1 MAQSKRR
8 PKKKA
13 DAAKWN
19 ESVEDGSG
27 ADPDEI
33 AALRREVQ
41 RLTRDGSRRRGGE
54 ALIIHAVEQ
63 AYDDPPDLVVP
74 PRPKLSR
81 KKSEE
86 VALLHV
92 TDTQIGKV
100 TESYNVGVADARLM
114 QLAEKVRTIVEV
126 RRSAVKVDE
135 LVLLLG
141 GDIIENEN
149 LFPGQ
154 QFEIG
159 DRGVFDQAVRDAPAI
174 LTRLILRL
182 LEFFPKIRIVA
193 VSGNHGRAAPRSMGS
208 HSRTNWDRVA
218 YEVTRLM
225 VLGPPGTRPELDGR
239 LTFEIADSFYSVPRV
254 WDWGLLVIHGDQ
266 IRGGFGGFPWYGVG
280 KKAWGWADSIPEA
293 WDFLYFGH
301 FHQHACA
308 TLNYRTFFATG
319 TPESGNVYAQEQL
332 AAGGWP
338 SQRLQFLNEEH
349 GVIADHQVFLTA
361 PGERVPQ
368 RLRRSE

>member
-1 MAQSKRR
+1 MAVRKKT
-8 PKKKA
+8 KKKPA
-13 DAAKWN
+13 EWAHEEN
-19 ESVEDGSG
+19 ERSVG
-27 ADPDEI
+27 DPDEV
-33 AALRREVQ
+33 AALRREVK
-41 RLTRDGSRRRGGE
+41 RLTRDAGRRRGGE
-54 ALIIHAVEQ
+54 AVIIHAVET
-63 AYDDPPDLVVP
+63 AYAEPPDLSIP
-74 PRPKLSR
+74 PRPTPSR

-100 TESYNVGVADARLM
+100 TDSYNVGIADARLM
-114 QLAEKVRTIVEV
+114 QLADKVRTIVEV

-174 LTRLILRL
+174 LARMIFRL
-182 LEFFPKIRIVA
+182 LEVFPRIRVTA
-193 VSGNHGRAAPRSMGS
+193 VSGNHGRSSPRSMGS
-208 HSRTNWDRVA
+208 HPRTNWDRVA
-218 YEVTRLM
+218 YEVTKLM
-225 VLGPPGTRPELDGR
+225 VLGPAGARPELDGR
-239 LTFEIADSFYSVPRV
+239 LTFEIADQFYSVPRV
-254 WDWGLLVIHGDQ
+254 FDWGLLVIHGDQ

-338 SQRLQFLNEEH
+338 SQRLQFLNAEH

-361 PGERVPQ
+361 TGERVPQ
-368 RLRRSE
+368 SRRRAV